1 MKKSLSFLFILVL
14 PLLTTAQGIAVDQ
27 VGNWGLGLQWRN
39 NGLGVNF
46 QKMSATVNRYG
57 VNPYY
62 YADFV
67 SHRHLKE
74 SKIVNHEVENKTP
87 YVFGKL
93 NHVALA
99 RFGYGFSKSLTQRTR
114 FNNFDLQWQT
124 VVGPTFGLQRPTY
137 VRVENMI
144 NDEVRFESVRYT
156 PESVPDGE
164 RILGYA
170 RNGDGWDE
178 LTYKPGVLFRTNV
191 ALNWHE
197 YTRVSKQVNFG
208 LTIDYFPDG
217 LPIMAFTQNPKL
229 YYTYFVSFMWLF
241 ETH

>member
-1 MKKSLSFLFILVL
+1 M
-14 PLLTTAQGIAVDQ
+14 PLLTMAQGIAVDQ

-39 NGLGVNF
+39 NGLGVSF
-46 QKMSATVNRYG
+46 QKMSASVNRVG
-57 VNPYY
+57 VNRYY

-67 SHRHLKE
+67 SHKHLKE

-93 NHVALA
+93 NHVGLA
-99 RFGYGFSKSLTQRTR
+99 RFGYGFSKALTERTR
-114 FNNFDLQWQT
+114 FNNFDIQWQS
-124 VVGPTFGLQRPTY
+124 VIGPTLGIQRPTY
-137 VRVENMI
+137 VRVEVTN
-144 NDEVRFESVRYT
+144 NDVLGYANVRYT
-156 PESVPDGE
+156 PESVPDTD
-164 RILGYA
+164 RIIGYS

-208 LTIDYFPDG
+208 LAIDYFPDG
-217 LPIMAFTQNPKL
+217 LPIMAFTNNPKL
-229 YYTYFVSFMWLF
+229 YYTYFIGFMWVF